1 MGDKS
6 RSIQDWERLLE
17 DVEKHKIPV
26 EFLQKLVL
34 RLKSRK
40 QKTINIEKFL
50 RQGLDTETVEI
61 IVGKLLEEYDG
72 TNKHKTTVGENS
84 FIGTNSSLVAPVN
97 IGKGAYV
104 GAGSVITKDVPDES
118 LAVAR
123 GKQVIKEDWAKN
135 KK

>member
-34 RLKSRK
+34 SMTGRK

-61 IVGKLLEEYDG
+61 IVGKLLEEYED
-72 TNKHKTTVGENS
+72 EILS
-84 FIGTNSSLVAPVN
+84 IDFILN
-97 IGKGAYV
+97 IERIA
-104 GAGSVITKDVPDES
+104 E
-118 LAVAR
+118 AVQPETDKLLS
-123 GKQVIKEDWAKN
+123 GL
-135 KK
+135 

>member
-1 MGDKS
+1 
-6 RSIQDWERLLE
+6 
-17 DVEKHKIPV
+17 
-26 EFLQKLVL
+26 
-34 RLKSRK
+34 
-40 QKTINIEKFL
+40 
-50 RQGLDTETVEI
+50 
-61 IVGKLLEEYDG
+61 
-72 TNKHKTTVGENS
+72 

-123 GKQVIKEDWAKN
+123 GKQVIKEDWVKN

>member
-34 RLKSRK
+34 RLKNRK

-50 RQGLDTETVEI
+50 RQGLDSETVEI
-61 IVGKLLEEYDG
+61 IVGKLLEEYAEDIQ
-72 TNKHKTTVGENS
+72 S
-84 FIGTNSSLVAPVN
+84 IDFILN
-97 IGKGAYV
+97 IERIA
-104 GAGSVITKDVPDES
+104 E
-118 LAVAR
+118 AVQPETDKLLS
-123 GKQVIKEDWAKN
+123 GL
-135 KK
+135 

>member
-34 RLKSRK
+34 RLKNRK

-50 RQGLDTETVEI
+50 NQGLDSETVEI
-61 IVGKLLEEYDG
+61 IVGKLLEEYEEDIQ
-72 TNKHKTTVGENS
+72 S
-84 FIGTNSSLVAPVN
+84 IDFILN
-97 IGKGAYV
+97 IERIA
-104 GAGSVITKDVPDES
+104 E
-118 LAVAR
+118 AVQPETDKLLS
-123 GKQVIKEDWAKN
+123 GL
-135 KK
+135 

>member
-1 MGDKS
+1 MADNH

-34 RLKSRK
+34 RLAYRK

-61 IVGKLLEEYDG
+61 IVGKILEEYEEELISID
-72 TNKHKTTVGENS
+72 
-84 FIGTNSSLVAPVN
+84 FILN
-97 IGKGAYV
+97 IERIA
-104 GAGSVITKDVPDES
+104 D
-118 LAVAR
+118 AVQPETDKLLS
-123 GKQVIKEDWAKN
+123 GL
-135 KK
+135 

>member
-50 RQGLDTETVEI
+50 KQGLGSWYHP
-61 IVGKLLEEYDG
+61 VGTCRMGSDD
-72 TNKHKTTVGENS
+72 S
-84 FIGTNSSLVAPVN
+84 APVDPQSLRLKGTRN
-97 IGKGAYV
+97 IRIADCSIIPTIPSANTMAAAMLIGDKA
-104 GAGSVITKDVPDES
+104 SEMIIS
-118 LAVAR
+118 S
-123 GKQVIKEDWAKN
+123 IN
-135 KK
+135 K

>member
-34 RLKSRK
+34 RLKNRK

-50 RQGLDTETVEI
+50 GQGLDSETVEL
-61 IVGKLLEEYDG
+61 IVGKLLQEYEEDIL
-72 TNKHKTTVGENS
+72 S
-84 FIGTNSSLVAPVN
+84 IDFILN
-97 IGKGAYV
+97 IERIA
-104 GAGSVITKDVPDES
+104 E
-118 LAVAR
+118 AVQPETDKLLS
-123 GKQVIKEDWAKN
+123 GL
-135 KK
+135 